1 MAAAVVLACQ
11 KVRFEEG
18 GGGGGGGGGEV
29 EEAFDGVALMIT
41 IWSVLSLAGS
51 RFERRGYSFVLAS
64 SKTRHLYLSV

>member
-1 MAAAVVLACQ
+1 MAAAVVLLACQ
-11 KVRFEEG
+11 KVRFE

-29 EEAFDGVALMIT
+29 EEAFDGVVLMVSF
-41 IWSVLSLAGS
+41 WSVLSLSGS